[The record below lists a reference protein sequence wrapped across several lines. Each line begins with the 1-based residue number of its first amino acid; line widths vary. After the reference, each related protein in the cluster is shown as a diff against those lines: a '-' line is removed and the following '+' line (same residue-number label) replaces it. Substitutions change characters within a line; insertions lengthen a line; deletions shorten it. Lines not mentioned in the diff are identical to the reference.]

1 MATNTLNGLTADI
14 ISQATLP
21 VLLPGLARLQTFS
34 TDFSSEVQ
42 SAGETVVTRTPSAFT
57 ASTWNSTNKY
67 VAANSTTTPISVT
80 LGDPKYVQV
89 EFTPKEAAKIG
100 FDRLRQ
106 IFIEP
111 MAYAVVKGMQDAALA
126 LVVKDT
132 GGDLDTNALLMAN
145 ISSFDRSKVVT
156 VAKTLSNSG
165 NPEAGRSM
173 HLGVDAYYQLISDNT
188 VAQAFSIGGS
198 EAIRNNAIGVLH
210 GLNTYESQTIG
221 SQVYSATST
230 LKGIGA
236 TKDAFMIASRAPAIM
251 ASDYADSVSV
261 TEPTTGFTFV
271 VSSWYNHDE
280 GLHKLRAEW
289 LYGVS
294 ILRKK
299 SIVPILV
306 GSAI

>member
-34 TDFSSEVQ
+34 TDFSAEVQ
-42 SAGETVVTRTPSAFT
+42 SAGETVVTRTPSTFT

-67 VAANSTTTPISVT
+67 VAANATTTPISVT

-126 LVVKDT
+126 LVVKDS
-132 GGDLDTNALLMAN
+132 GELDANALLMAN
-145 ISSFDRSKVVT
+145 ISAFDRSKVVN
-156 VAKTLSNSG
+156 VAKILSNAS
-165 NPEAGRSM
+165 NPETGRSM
-173 HLGVDAYYQLISDNT
+173 HLGVDAYYQLIADNT

-198 EAIRNNAIGVLH
+198 EAIRNNAIGTLH
-210 GLNTYESQTIG
+210 GLNTYETQSIG
-221 SQVYSATST
+221 SAAYSGTST
-230 LKGIGA
+230 LKGIAA
-236 TKDAFMIASRAPAIM
+236 TKDAFMIASRAPAVM
-251 ASDYADSVSV
+251 ASDYADSVAV

-289 LYGVS
+289 LFGAA

-299 SIVPILV
+299 SIAPILV
-306 GSAI
+306 GTAI